1 MILEHG
7 VSDDDATVWVVV
19 LWFEFDLVLAL
30 FVLQPLLLLRIGCF
44 SFVNQRVSLL
54 SMMA

>member
-19 LWFEFDLVLAL
+19 LWFEFDLYNDNYELIMFDGPIDV
-30 FVLQPLLLLRIGCF
+30 P
-44 SFVNQRVSLL
+44 
-54 SMMA
+54 M

>member
-19 LWFEFDLVLAL
+19 LWFEFDLVFVICAVFGSLYGVLFCFAWVLL
-30 FVLQPLLLLRIGCF
+30 FVGFLLR
-44 SFVNQRVSLL
+44 N
-54 SMMA
+54 

>member
-19 LWFEFDLVLAL
+19 LWFEFDLVFVICDLCCVWIFVWG
-30 FVLQPLLLLRIGCF
+30 FVLFRLGASVCGF
-44 SFVNQRVSLL
+44 FV
-54 SMMA
+54 A